1 MLSHTG
7 NAIAVVHDYIFQ
19 LLNQLCLE
27 KQVRDQLWDALL
39 VDKLR
44 DAYCRA
50 VSHARFLLAI
60 ECGGRPITFNHYFNA
75 NLQKKRSERM
85 SESLKAMAI
94 SPFGEE
100 PYVPISKIEQHALN
114 KNNVQQVCEDILDT
128 LMSYYKVSRKR
139 FVDAVCQQVVF
150 HFLLEGDE
158 SPLKILAPDLVMSL
172 DFEQLE
178 LIAGEDAESKRQ
190 RQVLGREME
199 SLKAALDVLR
209 VL

>member
-7 NAIAVVHDYIFQ
+7 NAIVLVHDYIFQ
-19 LLNQLCLE
+19 LLTKLCPE

-44 DAYCRA
+44 DAYRRA
-50 VSHARFLLAI
+50 VNHAHFLLAV
-60 ECGGRPITFNHYFNA
+60 ECRGRPVTFNHSFNA
-75 NLQKKRSERM
+75 NLQKKCSERM
-85 SESLKAMAI
+85 SESLMAMAI
-94 SPFGEE
+94 SPSGEE
-100 PYVPISKIEQHALN
+100 PCVPVSKIDQHAVN
-114 KNNVQQVCEDILDT
+114 KNNIQQVCEKILDT
-128 LMSYYKVSRKR
+128 LTSYYKVSRER

-190 RQVLGREME
+190 RHVLGREME
-199 SLKAALDVLR
+199 SLKAALNVLR
-209 VL
+209 A